1 MKTVNILAFDYG
13 ASSGRAMAGA
23 FDGKR
28 IELNEV
34 YRFKNEPV
42 YVGRDFYWDILSL
55 YKHLKNGLIKALN
68 GCEISGVAFDTW
80 GVDFGLIGK
89 RGELLNNP
97 CHYRHPHTE
106 GMVAQADKRFGAYN
120 LFRQTGVTMQ
130 PFNSLLQLIAMQR
143 DGNAALEAAEKLLF
157 MPDLFNYFLTGETY
171 AEQTFVSTTQLAVP
185 SGKEWCSG
193 LLEQA
198 GVNKKLLMK
207 IIPPSQRIGKISET
221 LSAEIG
227 APYKPY
233 VYSTASHDTAAAVA
247 SVPADEKDFLYISSG
262 TWSLLGTV
270 LDKPILSEGAFKRGY
285 TNEGAADGRIRFL
298 KNIMGLWIIQEC
310 KRDWE
315 LNGAAL
321 AFPEI
326 EEKAK
331 QAPAFRC
338 FINPDNEVF
347 FPPLKM
353 NGRIRRF
360 CEGTGQYVPRD
371 IGETARCVF
380 ESLAFAYRAAIEDLE
395 SITGNKYAK
404 LYIVG
409 GGSNNALLNQFTA
422 NATGKTVVAG
432 VPEATSAGNI
442 ICQAKG
448 LGLISSLDQGRQIAR
463 NSFEL
468 KEYTPK
474 DAAAWTDN
482 YARYLKIKGN

>member
-13 ASSGRAMAGA
+13 ASSGRAMSGA
-23 FDGKR
+23 FDGER
-28 IELNEV
+28 IELAEI

-42 YVGRDFYWDILSL
+42 YIGRDFYWDILSL
-55 YKHLKNGLIKALN
+55 YKHLKNGLAKALN
-68 GCEISGVAFDTW
+68 GGEFSSIAFDTW

-106 GMVAQADKRFGAYN
+106 GMVAAADKLFGAYN

-130 PFNSLLQLIAMQR
+130 PFNTLLQLIAMKR
-143 DGNAALEAAEKLLF
+143 DCRPELDAAEKLLF

-171 AEQTFVSTTQLAVP
+171 AEATIVSTAQLAAP
-185 SGKEWCSG
+185 SGREWCSP
-193 LLEQA
+193 LLEKA
-198 GVNKKLLMK
+198 GIDKKLLMK
-207 IIPPSQRIGKISET
+207 IIPPSQRIGRLNET

-247 SVPADEKDFLYISSG
+247 SVPADTKDFLYISSG

-270 LDKPILSEGAFKRGY
+270 LDQPVLTEGAFRRGY

-310 KRDWE
+310 RRDWE

-321 AFPEI
+321 AFDEI
-326 EEKAK
+326 AEKAK
-331 QAPAFRC
+331 KAAAFKC

-353 NGRIRRF
+353 NGRIRQFSER
-360 CEGTGQYVPRD
+360 TGQYVPQD
-371 IGETARCVF
+371 TGEIARCVF
-380 ESLAFAYRAAIEDLE
+380 ESLAFAYRAAVEDLE
-395 SITGNKYAK
+395 GITGKKYAK

-448 LGLISSLDQGRQIAR
+448 LGLISSLDEGRQIAR

-468 KEYTPK
+468 KEYAPK

-482 YARYLKIKGN
+482 YARYLKIKG